1 MSVLI
6 GFMAGVFGSL
16 VGLGGGL
23 VMIPMMTRL
32 LGLPQSRAHGTSLSI
47 VVVAGLAG
55 ALAYARAGNV
65 DVTAALVL
73 AAAASLTSR
82 AGARAC
88 SILPEWKLQFLFGC
102 LLLVV
107 SALLVAKPHLGVL
120 AVRAPAGWPA
130 LAALACTGLA
140 TGFIMGLL
148 GIGGG
153 AFLVAGMVLFVGMG
167 QHVAQGSSLL
177 GMVPAAAVGAYTHWR
192 LGNVVTGILPGLAA
206 GIILGSFLGGTV
218 ANVLPEQALRVLFAA
233 VLIWLGVGLIRKSRQ
248 RGHQAPSRS
257 SSTRD
262 GGGVDR

>member
-6 GFMAGVFGSL
+6 GFMAGFFGSL

-32 LGLPQSRAHGTSLSI
+32 MGLTQSRAHGTSLSI

-55 ALAYARAGNV
+55 AMAYARAGNV
-65 DVTAALVL
+65 DVTAALIL

-82 AGARAC
+82 AGARTC
-88 SILPEWKLQFLFGC
+88 SILPEWKLKRLFGC
-102 LLLVV
+102 LLIVV
-107 SALLVAKPHLGVL
+107 AALLIGKPHLGAL
-120 AVRAPAGWPA
+120 AVTTPAGWPA

-167 QHVAQGSSLL
+167 QHVAQGTSLL

-206 GIILGSFLGGTV
+206 GIVLGAFLGGTV
-218 ANVLPEQALRVLFAA
+218 ANDLPEQALRVLFAA
-233 VLIWLGVGLIRKSRQ
+233 VLVWLGVDLIRKSRP
-248 RGHQAPSRS
+248 PSAKRP
-257 SSTRD
+257 
-262 GGGVDR
+262 